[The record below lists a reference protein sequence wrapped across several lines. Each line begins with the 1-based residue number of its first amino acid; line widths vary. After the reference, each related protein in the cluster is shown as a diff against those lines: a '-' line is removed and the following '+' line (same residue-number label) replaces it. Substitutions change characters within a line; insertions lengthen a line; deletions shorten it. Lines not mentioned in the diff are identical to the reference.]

1 MLIQLTDGEPIR
13 FGAEKEVGLSSDQS
27 GTAHIVKVADVGES
41 ALIVHDEGSENPS
54 MAFALSRLSSGPYEP
69 TPMGVFREVKRPEY
83 SKNVNQQ
90 IAVAKEQNGDGDLHE
105 LLRSQPTWVVD

>member
-1 MLIQLTDGEPIR
+1 
-13 FGAEKEVGLSSDQS
+13 
-27 GTAHIVKVADVGES
+27 
-41 ALIVHDEGSENPS
+41 
-54 MAFALSRLSSGPYEP
+54 
-69 TPMGVFREVKRPEY
+69 MGVFREVKRPEY